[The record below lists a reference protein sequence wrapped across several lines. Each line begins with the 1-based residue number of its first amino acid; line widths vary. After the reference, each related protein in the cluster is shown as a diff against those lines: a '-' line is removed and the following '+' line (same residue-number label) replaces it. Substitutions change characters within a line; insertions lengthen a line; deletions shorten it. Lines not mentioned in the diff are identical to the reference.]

1 MNTHCSAPIG
11 AVRYIKMLGYS
22 SVFLIP
28 EKITNQPSKCS
39 LIKLRHP
46 RSDVPYLYLWDN
58 QSLQLFEIQ
67 RIDEKCRSW
76 MICGEIKSD
85 GGMYVCNR
93 IDPLFFLIS
102 FCKKQTKFVSWDAIL
117 GEIGGCFDIFNKIPN
132 LENRLEEICEKK
144 CAGDIFVYRYSESK
158 AMEWLSN
165 RVSAVY
171 KASLNCKD
179 SVLNSQLRIIASSSS
194 YDCND
199 EKGEDSRVP
208 EFTSCSEEAQ
218 MLSTNQ
224 LPNQMCLKLAF
235 QLVADY
241 LPPDLLD
248 SLREKL
254 GLGTNKVDLS
264 DMNSRIVNSENV
276 DPVDQLP
283 KSVFS
288 TSCQPKEDYSS
299 ALKLNESKI
308 SEPLTK
314 KAKIPK
320 GVQSITN
327 FFGKK

>member
-1 MNTHCSAPIG
+1 MKN
-11 AVRYIKMLGYS
+11 VVLGLFVEKS
-22 SVFLIP
+22 SLVCVNIHG
-28 EKITNQPSKCS
+28 KRIRKC
-39 LIKLRHP
+39 
-46 RSDVPYLYLWDN
+46 V
-58 QSLQLFEIQ
+58 
-67 RIDEKCRSW
+67 
-76 MICGEIKSD
+76 D
-85 GGMYVCNR
+85 GGMYVCSR
-93 IDPLFFLIS
+93 MDPLFFIIS
-102 FCKKQTKFVSWDAIL
+102 LCKKQTKFISWDAIL
-117 GEIGGCFDIFNKIPN
+117 SEISGCSDIFSKISG
-132 LENRLEEICEKK
+132 LESRLEEICDKK

-179 SVLNSQLRIIASSSS
+179 SILISQLRIIASSSS
-194 YDCND
+194 SDCNG

-208 EFTSCSEEAQ
+208 EFTSCSDEAQ
-218 MLSTNQ
+218 MLSTSQ

-248 SLREKL
+248 NLREKL

-264 DMNSRIVNSENV
+264 DMNSCIVNSENI
-276 DPVDQLP
+276 DPVDKPLR
-283 KSVFS
+283 KSVDS
-288 TSCQPKEDYSS
+288 TNCQPKEDYSS

-308 SEPLTK
+308 SEPTTK

-327 FFGKK
+327 FFMKK